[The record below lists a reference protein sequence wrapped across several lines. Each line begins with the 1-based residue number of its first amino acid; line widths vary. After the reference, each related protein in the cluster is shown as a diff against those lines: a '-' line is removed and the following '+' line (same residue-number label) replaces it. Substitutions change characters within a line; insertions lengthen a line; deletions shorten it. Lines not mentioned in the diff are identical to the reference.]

1 MVLVGKQTPRGM
13 DFKDEFKSL
22 EPSLRR
28 RIKRVSIVSI
38 VWAVLVSGSAGIFH
52 LCKPWMDKRRLE
64 REALLKFELE
74 EGTEPEL
81 LKT

>member
-1 MVLVGKQTPRGM
+1 M
-13 DFKDEFKSL
+13 DLKDEYRSL

-28 RIKRVSIVSI
+28 RIKRVTTISII
-38 VWAVLVSGSAGIFH
+38 WAVLISGSAGIFH

-64 REALLKFELE
+64 REALLKIELE
-74 EGTEPEL
+74 EGTDAEL

>member
-1 MVLVGKQTPRGM
+1 M

-28 RIKRVSIVSI
+28 RIKRVSFVSI

-74 EGTEPEL
+74 EGTESEL

>member
-1 MVLVGKQTPRGM
+1 M

-52 LCKPWMDKRRLE
+52 LCKPWMDKCRLE

-74 EGTEPEL
+74 EGTESEL

>member
-1 MVLVGKQTPRGM
+1 M

-52 LCKPWMDKRRLE
+52 LSKPWMDKRRLE
-64 REALLKFELE
+64 REALLQFELE
-74 EGTEPEL
+74 EGKESEL

>member
-1 MVLVGKQTPRGM
+1 MFFLCKNI
-13 DFKDEFKSL
+13 FFLEFFS
-22 EPSLRR
+22 R
-28 RIKRVSIVSI
+28 
-38 VWAVLVSGSAGIFH
+38 AVLVSGSAGIFH

-74 EGTEPEL
+74 EGTDSEL

>member
-1 MVLVGKQTPRGM
+1 M

-74 EGTEPEL
+74 EGTESEL